1 MRFYVIKRKDVYKPQ
16 IFLPYS
22 LKEQIDISKGK
33 IDVIGKMEIWQVK
46 ESDFTFFSDI
56 LTEPVLMLS
65 SKAKEVFQIYDSKME
80 FKQIILFGR
89 ERETVMQ
96 YYLPVLHEIS
106 GNQKENNLVEISR
119 EDKDIF
125 QKTPIVRLKI
135 KEKKRFLAD
144 LEIIESFLKRRLSG
158 VEIVRTDVIWKEAL
172 TE

>member
-65 SKAKEVFQIYDSKME
+65 S
-80 FKQIILFGR
+80 
-89 ERETVMQ
+89 
-96 YYLPVLHEIS
+96 
-106 GNQKENNLVEISR
+106 N
-119 EDKDIF
+119 
-125 QKTPIVRLKI
+125 
-135 KEKKRFLAD
+135 
-144 LEIIESFLKRRLSG
+144 
-158 VEIVRTDVIWKEAL
+158 IWKSKRK
-172 TE
+172 